1 VTHDEDLA
9 NAASRKIHMRDGMI
23 IDP

>member
-9 NAASRKIHMRDGMI
+9 NAARHKVHMRDGRI
-23 IDP
+23 VDG